1 MRTISLEINPKIST
15 KVELKS
21 ISRLNDDDIINF
33 YVEDENKKNYC
44 YTLLSNLYQNRKI
57 RIVDTSRGKKGVIKS
72 YIDNERKNLKSKNFY
87 ILDKDFDDKYPCNHP
102 NFQIDNFYYIYKL
115 LKKNK
120 KFLVWKRYCIE
131 NYFID
136 SSLIAYVLNNLT
148 CIKDIKSEFKAP
160 IRKIFKYVNLLSRY
174 QLKNQLAD
182 STNKLNYSNFID
194 FKTTNIDILKLVKEL
209 RIISKKYE
217 NSKILNV
224 KYDYNIIRDINGKRF
239 FELLISLGANAK
251 GTSKFSI
258 GQKNFMN
265 LILKA
270 YLERNKS
277 NNFKRFTI
285 ELDEIFK
292 NV

>member
-15 KVELKS
+15 KIELKS
-21 ISRLNDDDIINF
+21 ISRLIDDDIINF
-33 YVEDENKKNYC
+33 YVEDENKENYY
-44 YTLLSNLYQNRKI
+44 YTLLSNLYQNHKI

-182 STNKLNYSNFID
+182 STNKLNYNNFID

-209 RIISKKYE
+209 RIISKKYA